1 MLVPM
6 LDLNKIKLK
15 NQHCSNPNDVETQY
29 QETTKNSKLNTNGSL
44 DILEEPQIAIS
55 KARKSFYRK
64 KTNPTTQER
73 SPKFLSP

>member
-44 DILEEPQIAIS
+44 DILEEP
-55 KARKSFYRK
+55 
-64 KTNPTTQER
+64 
-73 SPKFLSP
+73 